1 MGGYTDCILEVN
13 LKTGAITQSRLDAQ
27 TKRSLLGGSAVAAK
41 LFLERVDPSVEPL
54 SPANT
59 LFIMTG
65 PLTGTTL
72 PGVSRFAV
80 CAKSPLTRIWGESTC
95 GGYFGTQLKFAGYD
109 GIILTDAAPQPVYLF
124 IDDGKVELR
133 DASHLWGKGIYA
145 ITEELQKDKTGGKK
159 FEVLSIGQAG
169 EHLVRYAAISNNGA
183 HFAGRTGMGAVMG
196 SKKLKAIL
204 VRGSGKVDSSMPEE
218 FKEVRKELN
227 KKTREH
233 MTAQSLKELG
243 TDATMSMGMMTGDI
257 PIKNWEIGEDLE
269 FSEALGGHT
278 LTEKYLTKPFACY
291 SCPIACKRVVRVEE
305 GPYRTEGEIPG
316 PEYETCAAF
325 GTMLL
330 NKDLAAIIRGNYL
343 CNDYGMDT
351 ISCGSTIAF
360 AMECYEKGLLS
371 APDAGGLELT
381 WGNIEAVIELLPKI
395 AFREG
400 IGNLLA
406 DGSREAAR
414 RIGKGADKLT
424 VEVKGLEA
432 PMHDPRGFHGMGLG
446 YAISNRGA
454 CHLQH
459 MDLYIEQGMA
469 AYIEAGLEED
479 YLAQTSEGKARMH
492 YLSENLGALASAA
505 PICIF
510 SLGCITAEDFT
521 SMLRV
526 TTGFDYTLNELLEC
540 GERIWLLK
548 RVLNNLTGTTRE
560 DDRLP
565 LKILSPVKE
574 GAAAGSVPDIE
585 KMLSEYYEL
594 RGLDSDGVPKRE
606 ALEKAGLV
614 SNRIIRKL
622 PLGLSQNNYTGN
634 QKRLTSSSTGV
645 IIKSDLP
652 AGR

>member
-1 MGGYTDCILEVN
+1 MGGYMDSILEVN
-13 LKTGAITQSRLDAQ
+13 LKTGAITRSRLDDE

-41 LFLERVDPSVEPL
+41 LFLERSSLNADPL

-65 PLTGTTL
+65 PLTGTTF

-80 CAKSPLTRIWGESTC
+80 CAKSPLTGIWGESTC
-95 GGYFGTQLKFAGYD
+95 GGYFGAQLKFAGYD
-109 GIILTDAAPQPVYLF
+109 GIIFTDAAPKPVYLF

-145 ITEELQKDKTGGKK
+145 VTDELQKEAGKK

-169 EHLVRYAAISNNGA
+169 EHLVKYAAISNNGI
-183 HFAGRTGMGAVMG
+183 HFAGRVGMGAVMG
-196 SKKLKAIL
+196 FKKLKAII
-204 VRGSGKVDSSMPEE
+204 VRGEAKVELSIPEE
-218 FKEVRKELN
+218 AKELRKELN

-269 FSEALGGHT
+269 FGEKLGGHT
-278 LTEKYLTKPFACY
+278 LTDKYLIRSFACY
-291 SCPIACKRVVRVEE
+291 SCPIACKRVVKVSE
-305 GPYRTEGEIPG
+305 GPYRTEEEIPG

-330 NKDLAAIIRGNYL
+330 NKDLAAIIRANYL

-351 ISCGSTIAF
+351 ISCGATIAF

-371 APDAGGLELT
+371 PQDTKGLKLN

-395 AFREG
+395 ALREG

-406 DGSREAAR
+406 EGSREAAR
-414 RIGKGADKLT
+414 QIGKGADKLT
-424 VEVKGLEA
+424 VEIKGLEV

-446 YAISNRGA
+446 YAVSNRGA

-459 MDLYIEQGMA
+459 MDLYIEQGMTTYA
-469 AYIEAGLEED
+469 EAGLEDD
-479 YLAQTSEGKARMH
+479 YSAQTSEGKAKMH
-492 YLSENLGALASAA
+492 YLSENLGVLASAA
-505 PICIF
+505 PICVF
-510 SLGCITAEDFT
+510 ALGCITADDFT

-548 RVLNNLTGTTRE
+548 RKINNLMGVTRE

-594 RGLDSDGVPKRE
+594 RGLDDRGIPKRE
-606 ALEKAGLV
+606 TLEKAGLAYHLGVV
-614 SNRIIRKL
+614 SE
-622 PLGLSQNNYTGN
+622 
-634 QKRLTSSSTGV
+634 
-645 IIKSDLP
+645 
-652 AGR
+652 